1 MYSDIL
7 SSNDWKALE
16 EIKSFL
22 KKIEHT
28 TKALE
33 GSKAC
38 IDLTLPNFEFILK
51 IFESTKILNAD
62 NKVIAAIV
70 NSGWSKFNKYYELSD
85 ESYAYVTAVV
95 LNPRRN

>member
-7 SSNDWKALE
+7 SSNDWNTLT

-22 KKIEHT
+22 KKIEHA

-33 GSKAC
+33 GSKAY

-51 IFESTKILNAD
+51 IFESIKTLNAD
-62 NKVIAAIV
+62 NDIIAPII
-70 NSGWSKFNKYYELSD
+70 NSG
-85 ESYAYVTAVV
+85 
-95 LNPRRN
+95 

>member
-1 MYSDIL
+1 MIKTVINLREVLDEFCDVHAKESMYSDIL

-22 KKIEHT
+22 EKIEHT

-51 IFESTKILNAD
+51 IFESTKTLNAD
-62 NKVIAAIV
+62 NDVIAPMI
-70 NSGWSKFNKYYELSD
+70 NSS
-85 ESYAYVTAVV
+85 
-95 LNPRRN
+95 